1 MGTALGRSRRLI
13 ALDERAHGSSER
25 PGDEDFGWH
34 GFAADVLAV
43 VDRLGLEGSLA
54 FGHSCGAAA
63 LLLAEEARPG
73 TFGGLYCYE
82 PIIYPGDEPLTPR
95 LEGNPLA
102 TGALRRRESF
112 PSRHEA
118 LANFS
123 RKAPFDSL
131 DPSVLAAYVDNG
143 FEPGPEGIHL
153 RCRREDEAQV
163 YAHGLSHDAFAHL
176 DQVRCQVLLACGAKT
191 DAIGPDFLEHFAG
204 RLPHA
209 SIEVFSEL
217 GHFGPLESPETVAR
231 SVATWIACLDMP
243 GAITPEV

>member
-1 MGTALGRSRRLI
+1 MGARLGESRRLI
-13 ALDERAHGSSER
+13 ALDERGHGLSDR

-43 VDRLGLEGSLA
+43 VDLLGLEGSLA
-54 FGHSCGAAA
+54 FGHSCGGAA

-82 PIIYPGDEPLTPR
+82 PIIYPGDVPLTPR

-112 PSRHEA
+112 SSPQEA

-123 RKAPFDSL
+123 SKAPFDSL
-131 DPSVLAAYVDNG
+131 DPAVLAAYIDNG
-143 FEPGPEGIHL
+143 FGPGPEGIHL

-163 YAHGLSHDAFAHL
+163 YGHSLAHDAFARL
-176 DQVRCQVLLACGAKT
+176 NQVRCPVMLACGAKT
-191 DAIGPDFLEHFAG
+191 DAIGPDFLERFAG
-204 RLPHA
+204 RLPN
-209 SIEVFSEL
+209 STIEVFSEL
-217 GHFGPLESPETVAR
+217 GHFGPLENPEMVAR
-231 SVATWIACLDMP
+231 SVAAWMARRDMP
-243 GAITPEV
+243 GTDTPGV